1 MPKLDVQFRVS
12 LDLTS
17 TALCGQVPKG
27 PPWGEGAGGGGVAK
41 EGAPTP
47 VPYSGNRVHGA
58 SLLLKTLWSC
68 TYSEKETLETVFLF
82 KTFPIIKIYF
92 SRAKPNCVM
101 LAAP

>member
-27 PPWGEGAGGGGVAK
+27 PPWGEGVAK

-58 SLLLKTLWSC
+58 SLLLKLFGLALTRKRKLSKQFSC
-68 TYSEKETLETVFLF
+68 LKLSQL
-82 KTFPIIKIYF
+82 
-92 SRAKPNCVM
+92 
-101 LAAP
+101 

>member
-27 PPWGEGAGGGGVAK
+27 PPWGEGAGGVGVAK

-58 SLLLKTLWSC
+58 SLLLKLFGLALTRKRKLSKQFSC
-68 TYSEKETLETVFLF
+68 LKLSQL
-82 KTFPIIKIYF
+82 
-92 SRAKPNCVM
+92 
-101 LAAP
+101 